1 MIGQDLN
8 WWKRKMTGKIEKS
21 DAEWRQQLTD
31 EQYKVTRLKGTE
43 RAFTGKYHDVKA
55 PGTYVCICC
64 GEPLFSSDT
73 KFDSGTGWPS
83 YYQPVS
89 PDAVVEHEDV
99 SFFMRRVEVV
109 CAKCDAHLGH
119 VFPDGPEPTG
129 QRYCINSASLA
140 LKPEE

>member
-1 MIGQDLN
+1 
-8 WWKRKMTGKIEKS
+8 MTGKIEKS